1 MSSEFLG
8 RASYYTVRVD
18 KIALKTLFCIKS
30 KKTEQ
35 AEISELACEFTTHY
49 ECKNEGMN
57 LKSTTANRCNF
68 QIIES
73 LMES

>member
-18 KIALKTLFCIKS
+18 KIALKTLFYIKS

-35 AEISELACEFTTHY
+35 AEISEL
-49 ECKNEGMN
+49 
-57 LKSTTANRCNF
+57 
-68 QIIES
+68 
-73 LMES
+73 

>member
-8 RASYYTVRVD
+8 TASYYTVRVD
-18 KIALKTLFCIKS
+18 KIALKTLFYIKF
-30 KKTEQ
+30 KKTER

-49 ECKNEGMN
+49 ECKNEGRN

-73 LMES
+73 LMGS